1 MKKEITKIVE
11 KLLILNNSNKYKLE
25 YINGYIDAKLE
36 KKKRT

>member
-1 MKKEITKIVE
+1 MKKEITKIAE
-11 KLLILNNSNKYKLE
+11 KLLILNNSNKDKLE